1 MSKCKIC
8 GARIED
14 GVAVCPSCGA
24 KVAGGVASPSTSAG
38 GPTATTGISAPAR
51 PSSPVIK
58 TSCPSCGAE
67 VIGEHRFC
75 PQCGVNLKEAAEEK
89 KKTTTAQQERRCPQ
103 CGSIVQE
110 NSRFCPDCGV
120 TLEKD
125 IATTPQPSRS
135 VLKSSDFVL
144 IEGNASIG
152 SFYMCTHEVTQEEYQ
167 SIMGKNPSRFH
178 GGKQPVEQVSWYDAV
193 EYCNKQSLME
203 GLSPCYS
210 GSKSSG
216 YSCNFHANGFRLP
229 TEAEWEYAARAGI
242 YRNTYK
248 YSGSDTIGSVAWYGG
263 NSEKSTHDVMT
274 KTPNMLGLYD
284 MTGNVWEWCWDKY
297 NSFSFCHVF
306 RGGSWFSNADSCD
319 ISYRGSCSPG
329 DRDSYLGLRL
339 VRSAQ

>member
-1 MSKCKIC
+1 MPKCKIC

-24 KVAGGVASPSTSAG
+24 KVVSSRAMPDAGTNADVAAGTVRPRVSST
-38 GPTATTGISAPAR
+38 TQ
-51 PSSPVIK
+51 VIK
-58 TSCPSCGAE
+58 TTCAHCGAE

-144 IEGNASIG
+144 IEGNANIG

-167 SIMGKNPSRFH
+167 AITGKNPSRFH
-178 GGKQPVEQVSWYDAV
+178 GGRQPVEQVSWYDAV

-210 GSKSSG
+210 GSESSG

-229 TEAEWEYAARAGI
+229 TEAEWEYAARGGI

-263 NSEKSTHDVMT
+263 NSENSTHDVMT

-306 RGGSWFSNADSCD
+306 RGGSWFSDADSCD

>member
-8 GARIED
+8 GARIAE
-14 GVAVCPSCGA
+14 GEAVCPSCGA
-24 KVAGGVASPSTSAG
+24 KVADGTAGQGTTTPASMIR
-38 GPTATTGISAPAR
+38 TT
-51 PSSPVIK
+51 
-58 TSCPSCGAE
+58 CPSCGAE
-67 VIGEHRFC
+67 VIGEHRLC

-89 KKTTTAQQERRCPQ
+89 KTATPVSQERRCPQ
-103 CGSIVQE
+103 CGSVVQE
-110 NSRFCPDCGV
+110 NARFCPDCGV
-120 TLEKD
+120 TLGKD
-125 IATTPQPSRS
+125 IATTPLTIPPQPSRS

-144 IEGNASIG
+144 IEGNANIG

-167 SIMGKNPSRFH
+167 AITGKNPSRFH
-178 GGKQPVEQVSWYDAV
+178 GGRQPVEQVSWYDAV

-229 TEAEWEYAARAGI
+229 TEAEWEYAARGGI

-263 NSEKSTHDVMT
+263 NSENSTHDVMT

-306 RGGSWFSNADSCD
+306 RGGSWFSDADSCD

>member
-1 MSKCKIC
+1 MLKCKIC

-14 GVAVCPSCGA
+14 DVAAVCPSCGA
-24 KVAGGVASPSTSAG
+24 KVAGGVESPSTSAG
-38 GPTATTGISAPAR
+38 GPTATTGTSAPTR

-58 TSCPSCGAE
+58 TICAHCGAE

-89 KKTTTAQQERRCPQ
+89 KSAPATKEHRCPS
-103 CGSIVQE
+103 CGSVVQE

-125 IATTPQPSRS
+125 IAKTPQPSES

-144 IEGNASIG
+144 IEGNANIG

-167 SIMGKNPSRFH
+167 TITGKNPSRFN
-178 GGKQPVEQVSWYDAV
+178 GDKLPVEQVSWYEAV
-193 EYCNKQSLME
+193 EYCNMRSLAE
-203 GLSPCYS
+203 GLTPCYS
-210 GSKSSG
+210 GREDSD
-216 YSCNFHANGFRLP
+216 YDCNFTANGYRLP
-229 TEAEWEYAARAGI
+229 TEAEWEYAAKGGK
-242 YRNTYK
+242 YHSPYK
-248 YSGSDTIGSVAWYGG
+248 YSGSDEIDCVAWYSG
-263 NSEKSTHDVMT
+263 NSDNKTQNVMT
-274 KTPNMLGLYD
+274 KIPNKLGLHD
-284 MTGNVWEWCWDKY
+284 MTGNVWEWCWDEY
-297 NSFSFCHVF
+297 NSFSFCRVF
-306 RGGSWFSNADSCD
+306 RGGSWFSNADSCN